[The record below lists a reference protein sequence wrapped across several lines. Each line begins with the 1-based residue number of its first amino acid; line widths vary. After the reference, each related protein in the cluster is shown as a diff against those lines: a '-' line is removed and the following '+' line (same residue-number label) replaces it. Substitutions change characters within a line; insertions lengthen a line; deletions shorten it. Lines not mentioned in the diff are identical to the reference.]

1 MNDVVACWSLKRTAE
16 ELNLSIAMV
25 RLLADRGALPSFR
38 DSAMRRM
45 FLPMDVAALKEQRA
59 QAKKGKPKLKLRE
72 EG

>member
-1 MNDVVACWSLKRTAE
+1 MRNDVVACWSLKRTAE

-45 FLPMDVAALKEQRA
+45 FLPMDVQRSRSSGRRRRRA
-59 QAKKGKPKLKLRE
+59 SRS
-72 EG
+72 